1 MESSLRK
8 LQKIEAD
15 ILQVVSKICDEEQIR
30 YYLSSGTLLGAV
42 RHQGFIPWD
51 DDIDIMIPRPDYER
65 FLRVASEKLPP
76 YLALCHYTKD
86 CNYPFRQAKVVDK
99 RYQLVREIFSDN
111 KAYDVWIDVFPL
123 DGLPK
128 GRLSLTAHK
137 CWITFHMLT
146 LKLSSI

>member
-76 YLALCHYTKD
+76 KKASSMVSR
-86 CNYPFRQAKVVDK
+86 PRPVRVG
-99 RYQLVREIFSDN
+99 RYVSI
-111 KAYDVWIDVFPL
+111 VFL
-123 DGLPK
+123 TSSGLT
-128 GRLSLTAHK
+128 SLLRAV
-137 CWITFHMLT
+137 IAF
-146 LKLSSI
+146 

>member
-65 FLRVASEKLPP
+65 FLR
-76 YLALCHYTKD
+76 
-86 CNYPFRQAKVVDK
+86 
-99 RYQLVREIFSDN
+99 
-111 KAYDVWIDVFPL
+111 
-123 DGLPK
+123 
-128 GRLSLTAHK
+128 GRLRKAAAVFGVMPLYK
-137 CWITFHMLT
+137 RL
-146 LKLSSI
+146 

>member
-76 YLALCHYTKD
+76 YLALCHYTK
-86 CNYPFRQAKVVDK
+86 
-99 RYQLVREIFSDN
+99 
-111 KAYDVWIDVFPL
+111 
-123 DGLPK
+123 
-128 GRLSLTAHK
+128 RL
-137 CWITFHMLT
+137 
-146 LKLSSI
+146 